1 MNEKFQFSI
10 EGKPDF
16 SLLTVNIPAGKTLK
30 VEASAMASMDTNLS
44 MKTRFK
50 GGFSRLFT
58 GESLFINEFTAQNG
72 AGEIKIAPGA
82 PGDLIHHYLN
92 NETIYIQNSGYV
104 ASSPAIDLNMKWQ
117 GLKGFFTGEGLFL
130 VKCSGTGDLWLNSYG
145 GIVEVDVKDAYVV
158 DTGHIVA
165 FTEGL
170 SYRVK
175 SIGGYKSFFFSG
187 EGLVCHFSGQGKVW
201 IQSRKINPF
210 AGWLHP
216 FRPQKSNN

>member
-1 MNEKFQFSI
+1 MNDKFQFSLD
-10 EGKPDF
+10 GKPDY
-16 SLLTVNIPAGKTLK
+16 SLLSVKIPSGQTLK
-30 VEASAMASMDTNLS
+30 VEASAMASMDTNIS

-72 AGEIKIAPGA
+72 EGEIKIAPGS
-82 PGDLIHHYLN
+82 PGDILHYYLN
-92 NETIYIQNSGYV
+92 NETIFIQSSGYL
-104 ASSPAIDLNMKWQ
+104 ASAMSVDINMKWQ

-130 VKCSGTGDLWLNSYG
+130 VKCSGIGDLWLNSYG
-145 GIVEVDVKDAYVV
+145 GIMEVDVRDSYVV

-175 SIGGYKSFFFSG
+175 SVGGYKSFFFSG
-187 EGLVCHFSGQGKVW
+187 EGLVCQFTGQGKLW
-201 IQSRKINPF
+201 IQSRKVQPF

-216 FRPQKSNN
+216 FRPKANN